1 MVFGK
6 SARHGR
12 RHPGANRDRRRERRV
27 VSTPSIALRVAVIVG
42 IAVVAFGVVLFRL
55 WFLQVLGG
63 QEFRRLSD
71 DNRLR
76 SVRLVA
82 ARGVILDRSGT
93 ILVANRPGLAIGIR
107 PMDVP
112 EGQLAAIVGRLAP
125 VLHMTPAAVKVQL
138 HNNSGQVYDV
148 AVIKRDVSK
157 AAVSYILEHQL
168 SLPGVEVQSDYLRAY
183 PQGDLAA
190 QVLGYLGEISGA
202 QLKQQ
207 KFHGNTPGDVIGES
221 GVEYAYDRWLR
232 GRDGKTRI
240 EVDSMGRPRH
250 PGQLAGGQL
259 PKPGDN
265 LVLSIDSEVQKAA
278 QRALRYGIEIAH
290 QNGNGRA
297 NGGAAVALD
306 ARTGEVIA
314 MASYPAYDPS
324 IWSGGISQKNYRQ
337 LSRPAANYPL
347 INKADAGLYPPGSTF
362 KAVGSIAALEQ
373 GVIAPWTTLNAP
385 GSYTNHGQVF
395 NDWNSAGHGAVD
407 LTQALV
413 QSADTYF
420 YQVGH
425 MFYLR
430 KGTEL
435 EDWATRLGYGHVA
448 GIDIPGEA
456 PGRVPTP
463 QWRQR
468 YYKSAVDKLWKPG
481 NSIQLAI
488 GQDDLLA
495 TPLQVAV
502 NYAAIAN
509 GGYILTPHLGV
520 KVVAADGSLV
530 ARFKSRQPRKINIS
544 SGTLD
549 VVRNALRL
557 AASTPQGTSY
567 SVFGDYPV
575 AVGGKTGT
583 AEVTGKGDYAWYA
596 SFAPAGDPRYVVV
609 VMIEQGGHGGTA
621 AAPAA
626 RMIYDTL
633 FKKHTM
639 KVDGAVTSD

>member
-1 MVFGK
+1 MLGK

-12 RHPGANRDRRRERRV
+12 RYPRATGDGRHERRV
-27 VSTPSIALRVAVIVG
+27 VRPPSIALRVAIIVA
-42 IAVVAFGVVLFRL
+42 IALIAFGVVLFRL
-55 WFLQVLGG
+55 WFLQVLSG
-63 QEFRRLSD
+63 QEFRRLAD
-71 DNRLR
+71 NNRLR
-76 SVRLVA
+76 SARLVA

-93 ILVANRPGLAIGIR
+93 ILVDNRPGLTVGIR

-112 EGQLAAIVGRLAP
+112 KGQLAAIVGRLAP
-125 VLHMTPAAVKVQL
+125 VLRMTPAAVRTQL
-138 HNNSGQVYDV
+138 RKDSGYVYDI
-148 AVIKRDVSK
+148 AAIKRDVSK
-157 AAVSYILEHQL
+157 PAASYILEHQI
-168 SLPGVEVQSDYLRAY
+168 SLPGVEVRSDYLRAY
-183 PQGDLAA
+183 PQGDLAS
-190 QVLGYLGEISGA
+190 QVLGYLGEISDT
-202 QLKQQ
+202 QLKQP
-207 KFHGNTPGDVIGES
+207 KFRGYVPGNVVGES
-221 GVEYAYDRWLR
+221 GVEYTYDHWLR
-232 GRDGKTRI
+232 GRDGRNRI
-240 EVDSMGRPRH
+240 EVDSMGRPRRS
-250 PGQLAGGQL
+250 GQLAGSQL
-259 PKPGDN
+259 PQPGDN
-265 LVLSIDSEVQKAA
+265 LVLSIDSKVQKAA
-278 QRALRYGIEIAH
+278 QNALRYGIEIAH
-290 QNGNGRA
+290 QSGNGRA

-306 ARTGEVIA
+306 AKTGEVIA
-314 MASYPAYDPS
+314 MASFPTYDPK
-324 IWSGGISQKNYRQ
+324 IWSDGISQEDYQQ

-347 INKADAGLYPPGSTF
+347 INKADEGLYPTGSTF
-362 KAVGSIAALEQ
+362 KAVDSMAALEQ

-395 NDWNSAGHGAVD
+395 NDWKPAGHGTID
-407 LTQALV
+407 LTQAIV

-420 YQVGH
+420 YQVGY

-448 GIDIPGEA
+448 SIDIPGEV

-463 QWRQR
+463 SWRQR
-468 YYKSAVDKLWKPG
+468 YYKTAVDKLWKPG

-509 GGYILTPHLGV
+509 GGYIVTPHVGV
-520 KVVAADGSLV
+520 KVVASDGSLV
-530 ARFKSRQPRKINIS
+530 ARFKSRQPRKIDIS

-567 SVFGDYPV
+567 GVFGDYPV
-575 AVGGKTGT
+575 AVAGKTGT

-596 SFAPAGDPRYVVV
+596 SFAPATDPRYVVV

-626 RMIYDTL
+626 RMIYDAL
-633 FKKHTM
+633 FKKDTG
-639 KVDGAVTSD
+639 KVGGAVTSD